1 MKENR
6 MGDNEMLDNQID
18 VNMNEIMV
26 GDNEMLDNQTDVNM
40 NEIMVRSNAR
50 WRRRKDIDVTMVR
63 KDFITSSAIYHATDQ
78 TSLALTITEFCSPE
92 EDIPQHRRI

>member
-6 MGDNEMLDNQID
+6 MGDNEMLDNQI
-18 VNMNEIMV
+18 
-26 GDNEMLDNQTDVNM
+26 DVNM

-63 KDFITSSAIYHATDQ
+63 KDFVTSLAIHHVTDQ